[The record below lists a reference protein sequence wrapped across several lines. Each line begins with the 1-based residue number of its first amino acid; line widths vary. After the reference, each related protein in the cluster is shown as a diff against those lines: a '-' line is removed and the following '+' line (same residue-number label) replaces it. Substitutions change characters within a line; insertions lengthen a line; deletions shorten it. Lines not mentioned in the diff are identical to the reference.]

1 MISIRLPGRI
11 HARLR
16 AGKGA
21 FRAAPLTSGK
31 RWRGITACPGKTC
44 PGLDPGWAPVF
55 RSGHAQMTKLGRIGM
70 RPSRLLKNAHFVFA
84 RDGRNWL
91 DFEEAFVEQA

>member
-31 RWRGITACPGKTC
+31 RWRGITACPGKAC

-70 RPSRLLKNAHFVFA
+70 RPRVRTQLSHQTTVAAMIAPA
-84 RDGRNWL
+84 RTFRASL
-91 DFEEAFVEQA
+91 S